1 MHERGITQ
9 NIVYEVVQT
18 IHVPNYILVIRKRI
32 YIQKTFLNMYLY
44 LLSYEQPLSY
54 SIDLS
59 HNTDIHKHDSWIHDR
74 FVSLFDQAICLQIGL

>member
-32 YIQKTFLNMYLY
+32 NYPENIFEY
-44 LLSYEQPLSY
+44 
-54 SIDLS
+54 
-59 HNTDIHKHDSWIHDR
+59 
-74 FVSLFDQAICLQIGL
+74 VSLIIVI